1 MSDLIEI
8 ETNLKQF
15 EGRHSGV
22 RSLQRALSILDAF
35 TIENPELTL
44 AEISTMVKLPRP
56 TVTRLL
62 ATFIDEGFIVRLE
75 GTRYYTLAVKL
86 CRLGS
91 IAQKSW
97 QLKKV
102 ALPVLQKLRNRF
114 GETTYLDIV
123 DGCDRLCIVSVEG
136 NQSVRTVVP
145 VGQRAPLYAGA
156 DGRLLLAYQTEA
168 LINQVSQPENL
179 ISRTDRTITN
189 PIVLKD
195 VLVKIRQEEL
205 AISFGEWA
213 EGSIGISAPV
223 RDHSREVIAGVSI
236 SVPDYRASE
245 KSIALYTDEL
255 KDAAAVISKSLGYS
269 SR

>member
-1 MSDLIEI
+1 MSDLMN
-8 ETNLKQF
+8 TNLGKFDDGQ
-15 EGRHSGV
+15 SGV
-22 RSLQRALSILDAF
+22 RSLQRALSILEAF
-35 TIENPELTL
+35 SIEKPELTL
-44 AEISTMVKLPRP
+44 AEISTMVNLPRP

-62 ATFIDEGFIVRLE
+62 ATFIDKGFIVRLE

-102 ALPVLQKLRNRF
+102 ALPVLRNLRNRF

-123 DGCDRLCIVSVEG
+123 DGCDRLCILSVEG

-156 DGRLLLAYQTEA
+156 DGRLLLAYQTDA
-168 LINQVSQPENL
+168 LINQVSQPEKL
-179 ISRTDRTITN
+179 IARTDRTITD
-189 PIVLKD
+189 PSVLKE
-195 VLVKIRQEEL
+195 VLAIIRHQEL
-205 AISFGEWA
+205 AISFGEW
-213 EGSIGISAPV
+213 EGGSIGISAPV
-223 RDHSREVIAGVSI
+223 RDHSSEVIAGVSI

-245 KSIALYTDEL
+245 KAIALYTGGL